1 MLKYQLK
8 NGKNIITPVL
18 LLFEHPLER
27 PYVNRRRLKTLIG
40 VAMVLLGLV
49 QAGSFAVQAEWIPVG
64 LGIAYGAIGVAFL
77 WAEVY
82 AADASA
88 D

>member
-1 MLKYQLK
+1 M
-8 NGKNIITPVL
+8 
-18 LLFEHPLER
+18 
-27 PYVNRRRLKTLIG
+27 NRRRLKTLIG

-49 QAGSFAVQAEWIPVG
+49 QAWSFAVQDMWIPAA

-82 AADASA
+82 NVDAST